1 MVPGTISTLFARAGS
16 GSLPAAL
23 AATGDGSIVRTL
35 VRLAHIATGGVMD
48 TLYTVAE
55 LAAKV
60 GAELHGIGSTVV
72 SGVAPLDG
80 IRPDTIIFAEKERDV
95 PAALA
100 SSAAAVVASIV
111 PGEVSRPAVLLTPHV
126 RRVFAEICQLLFG
139 GYPGEAVG
147 VHPTAVIDPS
157 ARLGTDVAIG
167 PSVAVGPGCRI
178 GARTVLRAGV
188 VLDEGASVGEDCHL
202 FPGAVI
208 GRRCIVG
215 DRTVIHPNAVIGGE
229 GFGFTVGEGPSLK
242 QPQFGRVV
250 VGNDCEIGA
259 CATID
264 RGTLGDTVLGDD
276 VKLDNLVQVG
286 HNCRIGNHVRVSAL
300 TGFSGGAVV
309 EDGCLIGGQVGV
321 QNRVTI
327 GQGCLIG
334 GQSGVTH
341 DLPPGSKVWGTPA
354 RDLRTVLKE
363 IALVQRL
370 PEIVRRLEG
379 KKGKRGKE
387 GKEGKKG

>member
-1 MVPGTISTLFARAGS
+1 
-16 GSLPAAL
+16 
-23 AATGDGSIVRTL
+23 
-35 VRLAHIATGGVMD
+35 
-48 TLYTVAE
+48 
-55 LAAKV
+55 
-60 GAELHGIGSTVV
+60 
-72 SGVAPLDG
+72 
-80 IRPDTIIFAEKERDV
+80 
-95 PAALA
+95 
-100 SSAAAVVASIV
+100 
-111 PGEVSRPAVLLTPHV
+111 V
-126 RRVFAEICQLLFG
+126 RRVFAEICQFLFG

-157 ARLGTDVAIG
+157 ARLGADVAIG
-167 PSVAVGPGCRI
+167 PSVAVGPGCWI

-379 KKGKRGKE
+379 KKGKRGKR